1 MTSLPSSVSPWIVP
15 FKGRNPTGQTGLNFL
30 WKTGNVYVMDNHR
43 AAAWC
48 WAQHVR
54 QGENHG
60 LYHIDRHPDVFE
72 SDLRSCVA
80 AVPNGVTMGIDQYL
94 ALTYSPPAGSGV
106 RAPIK
111 VFRWDNYLPIH
122 LDLNGLAVSPLIFA
136 THRDGDMPAQHPYA
150 EVEPWDLLICFEDD
164 IRQQDKPWIVNVDID
179 YFFCTEEDT
188 CVRFL
193 ADDYVDRLAEAIARM
208 NADGKLAVVTIALTA
223 TDGLTDGWPQAE
235 AIAERM
241 CATMGLT
248 FKLL

>member
-136 THRDGDMPAQHPYA
+136 THR
-150 EVEPWDLLICFEDD
+150 EDD

-193 ADDYVDRLAEAIARM
+193 ADDYVDRLAEAIARL